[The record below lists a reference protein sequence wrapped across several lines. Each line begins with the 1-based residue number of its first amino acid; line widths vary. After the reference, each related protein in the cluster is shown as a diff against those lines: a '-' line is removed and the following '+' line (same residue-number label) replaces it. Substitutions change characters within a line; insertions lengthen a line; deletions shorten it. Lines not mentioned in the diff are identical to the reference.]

1 MGTTVRRNLFH
12 HHLSR
17 RPVSAAP
24 NPLGHG
30 GNNDTRQLRVE
41 KPTSSDAAA
50 ASPLASGSADNDDIV
65 VKDKNGG
72 YELDVPALAPTLANN
87 DCDEMN
93 GVGEAGTSGADVPGT
108 TSATDSAGDTD
119 ISGREKESKLA
130 ASILC
135 PHY

>member
-17 RPVSAAP
+17 RPASAAP

-30 GNNDTRQLRVE
+30 GNNETRQLRVE

-50 ASPLASGSADNDDIV
+50 SPLVSGSADDDDIV

-72 YELDVPALAPTLANN
+72 YQLDVPALAPILASN
-87 DCDEMN
+87 DCDAMN
-93 GVGEAGTSGADVPGT
+93 GVDEAGTSGADVPGT
-108 TSATDSAGDTD
+108 TSATDPAGDAD

-130 ASILC
+130 ASNLG